1 MYNSATFR
9 TEGSQI
15 KVACRGRGR
24 KKRRRLG
31 KPARF
36 VGKIKKGEEEIR
48 RQAALTFSGGWVN
61 NAHGTQATGSGE
73 VVGSAKWRH
82 KEARMCLFGNLPFLF
97 SFFPLLHHWN
107 RATARFLSLFPA
119 TIPKDLCPL
128 GRGATEER
136 GRGRGSRQ
144 SRNSGE
150 REGWVEGGLKGKR
163 RKNHD
168 AIIFVPAR
176 ERILSS
182 SSSRA
187 G

>member
-128 GRGATEER
+128 GRGAIEE
-136 GRGRGSRQ
+136 
-144 SRNSGE
+144 GE
-150 REGWVEGGLKGKR
+150 EGAGKVEIAESEKDGLKEGWREKGG
-163 RKNHD
+163 
-168 AIIFVPAR
+168 
-176 ERILSS
+176 RITMQLFSFQLVN
-182 SSSRA
+182 
-187 G
+187 GF